1 MIYSTSPPPPSL
13 PLPLPPFLFSKPVI
27 IASSFLPPLAAKDE
41 YCAAERSVRIGAVSP
56 LGEALG
62 SMDGTVRSYGSSA
75 HHCTQE
81 QSGCARRSEQTIS
94 PCVHKHHATRGGRE
108 GERNIIC
115 GPLMDVRGK
124 WGEEGERGSRGR
136 DSIHRG
142 NQPAAVFAIGV
153 SRYGG
158 DGRWRFLPLPW
169 FLALFYPS

>member
-1 MIYSTSPPPPSL
+1 MGREHATLRYVHRMAMIYSTSPPPPPSL

-62 SMDGTVRSYGSSA
+62 SMDGTVRTYGSSA

-94 PCVHKHHATRGGRE
+94 PCVHKHQPCNQGRKGGGEKYHLRPLDGCAGKMGGGGRK
-108 GERNIIC
+108 R
-115 GPLMDVRGK
+115 K
-124 WGEEGERGSRGR
+124 
-136 DSIHRG
+136 
-142 NQPAAVFAIGV
+142 
-153 SRYGG
+153 
-158 DGRWRFLPLPW
+158 
-169 FLALFYPS
+169 

>member
-1 MIYSTSPPPPSL
+1 MVLYVRMVVPPTIAHKSRVAAPDGA
-13 PLPLPPFLFSKPVI
+13 SKQ
-27 IASSFLPPLAAKDE
+27 LAL
-41 YCAAERSVRIGAVSP
+41 V
-56 LGEALG
+56 
-62 SMDGTVRSYGSSA
+62 
-75 HHCTQE
+75 CTN
-81 QSGCARRSEQTIS
+81 IN
-94 PCVHKHHATRGGRE
+94 HATRGGRE